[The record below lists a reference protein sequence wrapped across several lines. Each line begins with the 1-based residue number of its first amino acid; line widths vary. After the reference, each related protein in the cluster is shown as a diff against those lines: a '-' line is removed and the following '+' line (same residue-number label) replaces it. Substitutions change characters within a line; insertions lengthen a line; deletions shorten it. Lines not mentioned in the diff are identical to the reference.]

1 MPFMIVHSN
10 VLGPSRVS
18 TISGYKWFATF
29 IDDCT
34 RMTWFFPLR
43 QKSEVIVKFK
53 LFYQYVATQFD
64 KKIMTL
70 RSNNGVEYVN
80 HDLYNF
86 LSQYGIVH
94 HTTCAYTPQQNRVA
108 ERKNRHLLEVVRASL
123 FEAQICNMNY
133 NTELTIYK
141 TNHNKL

>member
-1 MPFMIVHSN
+1 M
-10 VLGPSRVS
+10 
-18 TISGYKWFATF
+18 TF

-34 RMTWFFPLR
+34 RMTWVFPLR

-70 RSNNGVEYVN
+70 RFDNGGEYVN
-80 HDLYNF
+80 NDLHNF

-94 HTTCAYTPQQNRVA
+94 HTTYAYTPQ
-108 ERKNRHLLEVVRASL
+108 
-123 FEAQICNMNY
+123 
-133 NTELTIYK
+133 
-141 TNHNKL
+141 

>member
-18 TISGYKWFATF
+18 TISGYKWFVTF

-108 ERKNRHLLEVVRASL
+108 ERKN
-123 FEAQICNMNY
+123 
-133 NTELTIYK
+133 
-141 TNHNKL
+141 

>member
-1 MPFMIVHSN
+1 
-10 VLGPSRVS
+10 
-18 TISGYKWFATF
+18 
-29 IDDCT
+29 
-34 RMTWFFPLR
+34 
-43 QKSEVIVKFK
+43 
-53 LFYQYVATQFD
+53 
-64 KKIMTL
+64 MTL

-133 NTELTIYK
+133 DTELTIYK